1 MRAFQAVADIW
12 KMKREAN
19 DLLDFHQNPAKEI
32 VARFDQESGQA
43 GDIGQI
49 TSRSQIVQLGRGL
62 VNPWE
67 IMPIVSRDCRHFRR

>member
-1 MRAFQAVADIW
+1 MRVFQVIADIW
-12 KMKREAN
+12 KMMRKAN
-19 DLLDFHQNPAKEI
+19 DPLDFQQIPAKEI

-49 TSRSQIVQLGRGL
+49 TSRSQIVELGRGL
-62 VNPWE
+62 VNPRE